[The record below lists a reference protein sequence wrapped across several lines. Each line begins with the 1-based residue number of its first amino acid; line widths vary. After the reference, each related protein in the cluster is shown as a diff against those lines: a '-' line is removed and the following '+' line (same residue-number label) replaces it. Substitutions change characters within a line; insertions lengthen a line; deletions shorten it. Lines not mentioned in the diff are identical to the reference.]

1 MLLVKLRHWS
11 WCVAVIGSLWFL
23 GGALQ
28 AADPDA
34 TAAEPDTALLD
45 YLVSSDGSY
54 GWQERRSGTIA
65 GTEFVEA
72 ILTSQTWRDI
82 PWRHQLFVIKP
93 ETIQAGAPA
102 LLLIDGGRWK
112 DEYLQPPPEGEQL
125 PGEARVL
132 QVIANLIHAPVA
144 VVRQVPHQPIFGGM
158 VEDEIIS
165 YTFEQFVR
173 SGDQTWPL
181 LLPMVKSAIRGM
193 DAAEEIAAK
202 HWNVQIDNFLVT
214 GASKRGWTTWLTA
227 ATDERV
233 VGLAPMVIDVLNM
246 GPQMRHQLSTWGG
259 FSEQIE
265 DYTKR
270 GIQQMMDTPV
280 GHRLTQIVDPFAYRE
295 QLEQPKLIVLG
306 TNDRYWPLDA
316 LNLYWD
322 ELLGEKYILYV
333 PNNGHGIK
341 DLVRVSGTIAALH
354 RHVAGVAELPQ
365 LDWEVAAEENGLI
378 LKLASDQA
386 PEQVVA
392 WTSSSATRDFRD
404 AVWSSTTLTADAD
417 GQYRFDLPQH
427 AERYQALLGES
438 VFGGDSAPFYL
449 STNVRIIEPQQEDEA
464 AGN

>member
-1 MLLVKLRHWS
+1 MKLRNWS
-11 WCVAVIGSLWFL
+11 GRVAVFC
-23 GGALQ
+23 ALSVLCGVLH
-28 AADPDA
+28 
-34 TAAEPDTALLD
+34 AAEPDTTAAAPDAALEE
-45 YLVSSDGSY
+45 YLAAADDSY

-65 GTEFVEA
+65 GTDYVEA

-93 ETIQAGAPA
+93 ETLQTGAPA

-112 DEYLQPPPEGEQL
+112 DEYLQPAPEGEQL

-144 VVRQVPHQPIFGGM
+144 VVRQVPHQPIFDGM
-158 VEDEIIS
+158 VEDEAIS

-173 SGDQTWPL
+173 SGDESWPL
-181 LLPMVKSAIRGM
+181 LLPMVKSAVRGM
-193 DAAEEIAAK
+193 DAAQEIAAER
-202 HWNVQIDNFLVT
+202 WNVQIEQFLVT

-246 GPQMRHQLSTWGG
+246 GPQMRHQLATWGG

-265 DYTKR
+265 DYTRR

-280 GHRLTQIVDPFAYRE
+280 GRRLTQIVDPFAYRE
-295 QLEQPKLIVLG
+295 QLTQPKLILLG

-322 ELLGEKYILYV
+322 DLLGEKYILYV
-333 PNNGHGIK
+333 PNNGHGLK

-354 RHVAGVAELPQ
+354 RHVSGVSALPK
-365 LDWEVAAEENGLI
+365 LDWEVAAEEGGLI

-386 PEQVVA
+386 PQQVVV
-392 WTSSSATRDFRD
+392 WTSSSATRDFRE
-404 AVWSSTTLTADAD
+404 AVWSSTPLEADAD
-417 GQYRFDLPQH
+417 GHYRFDLPQH
-427 AERYQALLGES
+427 AERYQALLGEA
-438 VFGGDSAPFYL
+438 VYGGDFAPFYL
-449 STNVRIIEPQQEDEA
+449 STNVRIDEPQPAGEA